1 MIENWIL
8 GVSQL
13 AYWQVPVAV
22 VAGVALGIVVGAM
35 PGLSGPT
42 GMALLIPFTYIL
54 SPIVAIVLLVSLYVG
69 AEYGGSITAI
79 AINTPGTPS
88 GVITAIDGYEMTRQ
102 GKSGRALSL
111 AVMSSVFGGLF
122 STIVL
127 ILFSIPLARFAVA
140 FGPVQYFALG
150 VFGLTIIA
158 SLVSGNW
165 LKGVV
170 SALIGLMI
178 VTIGTDPIS
187 AEHRYT
193 FGQPELWEGIAFV
206 PAMLGLFAITEVFR
220 IIEEGIKS
228 RLSEAG
234 HLSTERMP
242 WGEFFSRQW
251 KCLLRSGVIG
261 TMIGV
266 VPGAGASIGSIV
278 SYNEA
283 KRFSKAPEAF
293 GKGADEGV
301 CASETANNATVGGA
315 LVPLLS
321 LGIPGSGSTAVLLGA
336 LMLHGLHPGPL
347 LFTRN
352 PDIVYGLFT
361 CLILTNFV
369 MLYLGLKGI
378 RFWLRVVRISPA
390 ILGPLIFSV
399 AFIGAYSIGGAIS
412 DVVVM
417 LVVGVI
423 GYFMRKFNFPLIPL
437 IIALVLGEMVEV
449 SLRRALIVSDNG
461 FFIFLT
467 DPISATLLGLG
478 ALSLIYT
485 IVQDIR
491 GVGRGAEAGPRV
503 TVKSED

>member
-1 MIENWIL
+1 MLENWLL
-8 GVSQL
+8 GISQL
-13 AYWQVPVAV
+13 AYWQVPVAI

-42 GMALLIPFTYIL
+42 GMALLIPFTYML
-54 SPIVAIVLLVSLYVG
+54 SPIVAIVLLVSLYLA

-165 LKGVV
+165 LKGLV
-170 SALIGLMI
+170 SALFGLLI

-187 AEHRYT
+187 GEHRYT
-193 FGQPELWEGIAFV
+193 FGRPELWEGIGFI

-220 IIEEGIKS
+220 IIEQGLTRRVETAG
-228 RLSEAG
+228 RLS
-234 HLSTERMP
+234 SDWMP
-242 WGEFFSRQW
+242 LREFFGGLW
-251 KCLLRSGVIG
+251 KTLLRSSIIG
-261 TMIGV
+261 TLIGV

-283 KRFSKAPEAF
+283 KRFSKTPEAF
-293 GKGADEGV
+293 GKGTEEGV

-315 LVPLLS
+315 MVPLLT

-347 LFTRN
+347 LFTRH

-361 CLILTNFV
+361 ALILANFV
-369 MLYLGLKGI
+369 MLVLGLKGI
-378 RFWLRVVRISPA
+378 TFWLRVVQVSPSVLA
-390 ILGPLIFSV
+390 PLIFAI

-412 DVVVM
+412 DVIVM
-417 LVVGVI
+417 LVFGVV
-423 GYFMRKFNFPLIPL
+423 GYFMRKFNFPLIPM

-449 SLRRALIVSDNG
+449 SMRRALIVSDSG
-461 FFIFLT
+461 FLIFLT

-478 ALSLIYT
+478 LLSLLYT
-485 IVQDIR
+485 IVQD
-491 GVGRGAEAGPRV
+491 VRGARRERALAAQETGSRR
-503 TVKSED
+503 S